1 MFFIDLKQ
9 AIPILFLAIGV
20 TSCSITEVF
29 IVETDEHSFMDETN
43 YVFESDSLTIRYSFW
58 DEDGVLGF
66 SVYNHMSRPVYIDWK
81 RSSFIQNGQ
90 KLDYWQETT
99 VSSSSAIY
107 SSVLRSGLFGRGVNT
122 GIVVT
127 NGKEMKIERY
137 TFIPPQSKYI
147 RKQFSL
153 NGEERIEVD
162 FDQRMECRV
171 KGRDKRV
178 RLQSR
183 SFSRADTP
191 LEFRNY
197 IAFTRSEGDD
207 VEFYLDHAFH
217 VSRAVKTRTR
227 SIKRGLE
234 CGPEDSPIELG
245 NNTFFQ
251 D

>member
-1 MFFIDLKQ
+1 
-9 AIPILFLAIGV
+9 
-20 TSCSITEVF
+20 
-29 IVETDEHSFMDETN
+29 MDETN

-66 SVYNHMSRPVYIDWK
+66 SVYNHMSQPIYIDWK
-81 RSSFIQNGQ
+81 RSSFIQNGE

-99 VSSSSAIY
+99 VSASSAVY
-107 SSVLRSGLFGRGVNT
+107 SNVLRSGLFGRGVNT
-122 GIVVT
+122 GIVVS

-137 TFIPPQSKYI
+137 TFIPPRSKYI

-162 FDQRMECRV
+162 FDERMECEV

-178 RLQSR
+178 SLQSR
-183 SFSRADTP
+183 SFSRSDTP

-197 IAFTRSEGDD
+197 IAFTRSEDDD
-207 VEFYLDHAFH
+207 VEFYLDHRFH
-217 VSRAVKTRTR
+217 VSQAVRVRTKA
-227 SIKRGLE
+227 ITRGLE
-234 CGPEDSPIELG
+234 CGSEGSSIGLG
-245 NNTFFQ
+245 NNTFYQ